1 MFYDC
6 SSLISLDLSNF
17 DTSNVESMDNMFDG
31 CISLEYIDLRSFSES
46 KLIKDSSRFIFNNYL
61 SFQKK
66 INEYDYCTESYFD
79 KFEYNGKCYD
89 NCTNGFYMENN
100 ISKCKCEIDNC
111 LSCSNISLS
120 KELCITCNNEY
131 KYYPMENDP
140 LNLGKFMK
148 CYENIKGYYLDHVN
162 YIFKKCYYTCK
173 TCEIQGNS
181 IDHNCLICNDNFPKK
196 INNNNYLN
204 CYNNS
209 NYDEYLNI
217 PSDSNI
223 TANEINQKIY
233 ERIINIFNENFEDL
247 IGEEKIIEGKD
258 DFFYQLSTTNDEA
271 NNLEGNNN
279 KINKFS
285 KIDLGQCEDILKEKN
300 NIDKNSSLLM
310 LKYEKLSNISYE
322 RNMQFEIYDPMNK
335 TRLDLSVCNNI
346 SIDIY
351 VPVILSDKFLGL
363 YI

>member
-1 MFYDC
+1 MFSGCSSLISLDISNLIISSIVNLGSMFSGCTSLLSLNLYNFDTSHVKNISYMFYDC

-17 DTSNVESMDNMFDG
+17 DTSNVEAMDNMFDG
-31 CISLEYIDLRSFSES
+31 CISLEYIDLRSYSES
-46 KLIKDSSRFIFNNYL
+46 KLIKDSSRFIFNNVPDNIVLCINNDLNIIKDEINKIRCHSLACSNNYL

-66 INEYDYCTESYFD
+66 INEYDNCTESCFD

-148 CYENIKGYYLDHVN
+148 CYENIKGYYLDHIN

-223 TANEINQKIY
+223 TANEINQKY
-233 ERIINIFNENFEDL
+233 M
-247 IGEEKIIEGKD
+247 
-258 DFFYQLSTTNDEA
+258 
-271 NNLEGNNN
+271 
-279 KINKFS
+279 
-285 KIDLGQCEDILKEKN
+285 KE
-300 NIDKNSSLLM
+300 
-310 LKYEKLSNISYE
+310 
-322 RNMQFEIYDPMNK
+322 
-335 TRLDLSVCNNI
+335 
-346 SIDIY
+346 
-351 VPVILSDKFLGL
+351 
-363 YI
+363 